1 LKFLSRGQVRPEIM
15 ERHMVAGDFDYLLK
29 IGIGPFSGRDERHP
43 RAGSKRDGDWHG
55 SQAGPDL

>member
-1 LKFLSRGQVRPEIM
+1 M

-43 RAGSKRDGDWHG
+43 RAGSKRGGDWHG